1 MAGFDEDDLA
11 DYDNYS
17 GEEEFNEDN
26 LDDQEY
32 DKLYACLPQL
42 KEDMKDYN
50 DEILEIDLKEALYF
64 NYYEIEE
71 AIKELK
77 SKYPKKKTNSMY
89 IFQFFVCQ
97 VSRHLNSVC
106 KMLFTYP
113 LFLETNGI
121 LKF

>member
-42 KEDMKDYN
+42 KEDTKDYN

-89 IFQFFVCQ
+89 IFQFFCL
-97 VSRHLNSVC
+97 SS
-106 KMLFTYP
+106 FTS
-113 LFLETNGI
+113 L
-121 LKF
+121 

>member
-1 MAGFDEDDLA
+1 MADFDEDDLA

-32 DKLYACLPQL
+32 DKLYASLPKL
-42 KEDMKDYN
+42 KEGIKDYN

-77 SKYPKKKTNSMY
+77 SRYPKKKTKSMY
-89 IFQFFVCQ
+89 IFNFVCQ
-97 VSRHLNSVC
+97 VSCH
-106 KMLFTYP
+106 F
-113 LFLETNGI
+113 E
-121 LKF
+121 